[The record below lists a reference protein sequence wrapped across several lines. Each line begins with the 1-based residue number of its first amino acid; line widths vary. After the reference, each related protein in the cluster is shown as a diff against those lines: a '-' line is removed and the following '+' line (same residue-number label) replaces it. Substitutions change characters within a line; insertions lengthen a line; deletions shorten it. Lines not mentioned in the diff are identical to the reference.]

1 MKRLI
6 KRKQI
11 ITEKIATNKLR
22 NEKTDLQNCCTLY
35 MQNKIDENKKQA
47 EEWKKKV
54 FLTFIFIFF
63 FFVLIFQLLGK
74 IWWLKD

>member
-1 MKRLI
+1 
-6 KRKQI
+6 
-11 ITEKIATNKLR
+11 
-22 NEKTDLQNCCTLY
+22 